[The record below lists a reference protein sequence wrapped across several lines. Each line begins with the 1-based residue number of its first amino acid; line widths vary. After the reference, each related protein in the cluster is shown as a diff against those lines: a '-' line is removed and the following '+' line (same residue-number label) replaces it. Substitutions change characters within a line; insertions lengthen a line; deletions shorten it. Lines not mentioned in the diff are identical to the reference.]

1 MVSAKKRIWG
11 WYFFDWAS
19 QPYST
24 LLLTFIFG
32 PYFAEVAR
40 GYYMGTGL
48 DEEAANAA
56 AQSFWGW
63 GIAGTSI
70 IIALLAPILGAI
82 ADSTGRR
89 LIWVWIFSAFYVVG
103 AWALWWVAPGGEV
116 GMLWWAVVFFGL
128 GFIGMEFAT
137 IFTNALMPSLS
148 DHEDLGAI
156 SGYGFAFGY
165 LGGLIALVLMLSLF
179 ITAPQ
184 TESSEMAGMMG
195 ETGQPLAE
203 EEPLA
208 GPDLS
213 AAEMEEA
220 LEDYG
225 PRTYLGIPPLLGDD
239 SETMIGTRIVGPFTA
254 IWFMVFMIPFFL
266 WVKEP
271 KTVSRPLQLGRAFDE
286 LKELL
291 ASLKFRKSLSAYLG
305 SSLLYRD
312 ALNALYAFGGVYAS
326 GVLNWSV
333 GQIGIFGIIGA
344 IAAVACSWAGG
355 RADRRFGPKPV
366 IAVAVS
372 VLILVCIVLLG
383 LTREQIWGY
392 ALDSASS
399 EPDRIFMIC
408 GALIGGA
415 GGVVQAASRT
425 MMLRH
430 TTPDRATEAFGLFAL
445 SGKVAS
451 FIAPSAIALVSMI
464 SGSQRIGIGL
474 PLIALFLLGLV
485 LLAFVNAK
493 GEQS

>member
-19 QPYST
+19 QPYNT
-24 LLLTFIFG
+24 LLLTFIFA

-48 DEEAANAA
+48 DEEAAKAA

-63 GIAGTSI
+63 GIAATSV
-70 IIALLAPILGAI
+70 IIALFAPILGAI

-89 LIWVWIFSAFYVVG
+89 LVWVWVFSAFYIVG
-103 AWALWWVAPGGEV
+103 AWALWWVAPGGELGV
-116 GMLWWAVVFFGL
+116 LWWAVVFFGI

-165 LGGLIALVLMLSLF
+165 LGGLIALVLMLGLF
-179 ITAPQ
+179 VTAPQ
-184 TESSEMAGMMG
+184 TSGELAGAMG
-195 ETGQPLAE
+195 ETGEPLVA

-208 GPDLS
+208 GPEIS
-213 AAEMEEA
+213 AEEMAET
-220 LEDYG
+220 G
-225 PRTYLGIPPLLGDD
+225 PHTYLGIAPLLGED

-254 IWFMVFMIPFFL
+254 VWFALFMIPFFL

-271 KTVSRPLQLGRAFDE
+271 KTVSRPLQLGRALGE
-286 LKELL
+286 LKELI

-312 ALNALYAFGGVYAS
+312 ALNALYTFGGIYAS
-326 GVLNWSV
+326 GVLGWSI
-333 GQIGIFGIIGA
+333 GQIGIFGIVGA
-344 IAAVACSWAGG
+344 VAAVACSWLGG

-366 IAVAVS
+366 IVAAVT
-372 VLILVCIVLLG
+372 VLILVCVVLLG
-383 LTREQIWGY
+383 LTREQVWGY
-392 ALDSASS
+392 ALDSASRT
-399 EPDRIFMIC
+399 PDHIFMVL
-408 GALIGGA
+408 GAMIGGA

-451 FIAPSAIALVSMI
+451 FIAPSAIALVSTI
-464 SGSQRIGIGL
+464 TGSQRIGIGL

-485 LLAFVNAK
+485 LLVFVNPK
-493 GEQS
+493 GEQTS

>member
-24 LLLTFIFG
+24 LLMTFIFV

-48 DEEAANAA
+48 DEEAAKAA
-56 AQSFWGW
+56 ATSFWGW
-63 GIAGTSI
+63 GIAATSV
-70 IIALLAPILGAI
+70 IIAVLAPILGAI

-103 AWALWWVAPGGEV
+103 AWALWWVAPGGEAAI
-116 GMLWWAVVFFGL
+116 LWWAVVFFGL
-128 GFIGMEFAT
+128 GFVGMEFAT
-137 IFTNALMPSLS
+137 IFTNSLMPSLS

-165 LGGLIALVLMLSLF
+165 LGGLIALLLMLGLF

-184 TESSEMAGMMG
+184 SNGGEMAGMMG
-195 ETGQPLAE
+195 ETGQPLVE
-203 EEPLA
+203 DDTLA
-208 GPDLS
+208 GPETD
-213 AAEMEEA
+213 AAETRDA
-220 LEDYG
+220 G
-225 PRTYLGIPPLLGDD
+225 PRTYLGIPPILGDD
-239 SETMIGTRIVGPFTA
+239 SETMIGTRIVGPFVA
-254 IWFMVFMIPFFL
+254 IWFIVFMIPFFL

-271 KTVSRPLQLGRAFDE
+271 KTVSRPLQLGRALGE
-286 LKELL
+286 LRALL
-291 ASLKFRKSLSAYLG
+291 ASLRFRKSLSAYLG

-312 ALNALYAFGGVYAS
+312 ALNALYAFGGIYAS
-326 GVLNWSV
+326 NVLGWSV
-333 GQIGIFGIIGA
+333 GQIGIFGIVGA
-344 IAAVACSWAGG
+344 LAAVICAWIGG
-355 RADRRFGPKPV
+355 RADRALGPKPV
-366 IAVAVS
+366 IAFAIV
-372 VLILVCIVLLG
+372 VLTLVCVVLLG
-383 LTREQIWGY
+383 LTREQVWGI

-399 EPDRIFMIC
+399 ESDRIFMIC

-430 TTPDRATEAFGLFAL
+430 TTPERASEAFGLFAL

-451 FIAPSAIALVSMI
+451 FIAPSAIALVAAI
-464 SGSQRIGIGL
+464 SGSDRIGIGL
-474 PLIALFLLGLV
+474 PLIVLFLLGLV
-485 LLAFVNAK
+485 MLAFVNPK
-493 GEQS
+493 GEQP

>member
-24 LLLTFIFG
+24 LLLTFIFA

-48 DEEAANAA
+48 DEEAAKAA

-63 GIAGTSI
+63 GIAATSV

-89 LIWVWIFSAFYVVG
+89 LIWVWIFSAIYFIG
-103 AWALWWVAPGGEV
+103 AWALWWVAPGGEIGV
-116 GMLWWAVVFFGL
+116 LWWGVVFFGL

-137 IFTNALMPSLS
+137 IFTNSLMPSLS
-148 DHEDLGAI
+148 DSEDLGAI

-165 LGGLIALVLMLSLF
+165 LGGLIALILMLGLF

-184 TESSEMAGMMG
+184 SDGNEMAGMMG
-195 ETGQPLAE
+195 ETGAPLVE
-203 EEPLA
+203 DDSLA
-208 GPDLS
+208 GPELS
-213 AAEMEEA
+213 PVAMEDA
-220 LEDYG
+220 G
-225 PRTYLGIPPLLGDD
+225 PRTYLGIRPLLGDD
-239 SETMIGTRIVGPFTA
+239 SETMIGSRIVGPFTA
-254 IWFMVFMIPFFL
+254 IWFAVFMIPFVL

-271 KTVSRPLQLGRAFDE
+271 KTKSSPLQLGKAFGE
-286 LKELL
+286 LRDLI
-291 ASLKFRKSLSAYLG
+291 ASLKFRHSLSAYLG

-312 ALNALYAFGGVYAS
+312 ALNALYTFGGIYAS
-326 GVLNWSV
+326 GVLGWSI

-344 IAAVACSWAGG
+344 VAAVFCSWIGG
-355 RADRRFGPKPV
+355 RADRAYGPKPV
-366 IAVAVS
+366 ITTAVI
-372 VLILVCIVLLG
+372 VLTLVCVVLLG
-383 LTREQIWGY
+383 MTREQVWGIT
-392 ALDSASS
+392 LDPASNQ
-399 EPDRIFMIC
+399 PDVIFMVL
-408 GALIGGA
+408 GAMIGGA

-451 FIAPSAIALVSMI
+451 FIAPAAIALVSTI

-474 PLIALFLLGLV
+474 PLIVLFILGLV

-493 GEQS
+493 GEQE

>member
-48 DEEAANAA
+48 DEEAAKAA

-63 GIAGTSI
+63 GIAATSI

-89 LIWVWIFSAFYVVG
+89 LIWVWIFSSFYVIG
-103 AWALWWVAPGGEV
+103 AWALWWVAPGGEI
-116 GMLWWAVVFFGL
+116 GILWWAVVFFGM

-165 LGGLIALVLMLSLF
+165 LGGLIALVLMLGLF
-179 ITAPQ
+179 IAAPQ
-184 TESSEMAGMMG
+184 DEGGEYAGAIG
-195 ETGQPLAE
+195 EAGQPLVE
-203 EEPLA
+203 DDSLA
-208 GPDLS
+208 GPELS
-213 AAEMEEA
+213 AIETAEA
-220 LEDYG
+220 G
-225 PRTYLGIPPLLGDD
+225 PRTYLGIRPILGED

-254 IWFMVFMIPFFL
+254 IWFMIFMIPFFL

-271 KTVSRPLQLGRAFDE
+271 KTVSRPLQLGRALTE
-286 LKELL
+286 LKDLI
-291 ASLKFRKSLSAYLG
+291 ASLRFRRSLSAYLG

-326 GVLNWSV
+326 GVLGWSV
-333 GQIGIFGIIGA
+333 GQIGIFGIVGA
-344 IAAVACSWAGG
+344 VAAVACSWAGG
-355 RADRRFGPKPV
+355 RADRAFGPKPV
-366 IAVAVS
+366 IAVAVL
-372 VLILVCIVLLG
+372 VLTLVCLVLLG
-383 LTREQIWGY
+383 LTRDQIWGI
-392 ALDSASS
+392 ALDSASNES
-399 EPDRIFMIC
+399 DRIFMIC

-493 GEQS
+493 GEQP